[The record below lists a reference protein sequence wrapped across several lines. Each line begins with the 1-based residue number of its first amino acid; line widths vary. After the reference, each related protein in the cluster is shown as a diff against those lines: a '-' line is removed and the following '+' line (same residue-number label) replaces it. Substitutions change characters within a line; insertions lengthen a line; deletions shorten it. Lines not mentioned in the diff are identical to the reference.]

1 MAEIFAKL
9 FLITRRYQYGS
20 SHLFIQFFSGASQTQ
35 TLEMV
40 QWDPELLVGELT
52 IGNKTKYM
60 KPKWWNA
67 SALYALLLA
76 NIPEL
81 WRIAASSHVWC
92 ALLHIR
98 LVPSF
103 TANMPKHGSPNVA
116 NASIPKRHTA
126 WHEAIPIL
134 SGAGAGVVCAVLCAP
149 LDVAKIRMQVQG
161 MRCGMSMVFITQLH
175 ESRTS
180 QLNLMWIMRLSSW

>member
-60 KPKWWNA
+60 KPK
-67 SALYALLLA
+67 
-76 NIPEL
+76 
-81 WRIAASSHVWC
+81 
-92 ALLHIR
+92 
-98 LVPSF
+98 
-103 TANMPKHGSPNVA
+103 
-116 NASIPKRHTA
+116 
-126 WHEAIPIL
+126 
-134 SGAGAGVVCAVLCAP
+134 
-149 LDVAKIRMQVQG
+149 
-161 MRCGMSMVFITQLH
+161 
-175 ESRTS
+175 
-180 QLNLMWIMRLSSW
+180 